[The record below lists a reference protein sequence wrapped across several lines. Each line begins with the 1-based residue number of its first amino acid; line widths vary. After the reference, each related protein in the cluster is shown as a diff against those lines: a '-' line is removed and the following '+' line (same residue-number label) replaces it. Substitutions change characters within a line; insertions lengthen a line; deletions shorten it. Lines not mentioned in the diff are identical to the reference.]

1 MYEIVKNTILAKN
14 YELSNML
21 KKIDTLWVQGDLTE
35 EQRLELIDMAR
46 ENALSKNSYASYQA
60 QIDALVKMVSEL
72 NTPVS
77 TMLAELEKVKEAI
90 EKMGGTVEPPEPE
103 PEPDEWLEYK
113 DPTGAYDAYHN
124 GDKVTFEGKHYIC
137 IAPEGVAVV
146 WSPTTYLDYW
156 QLQEQSETVTW

>member
-14 YELSNML
+14 YELSDML

-46 ENALSKNSYASYQA
+46 ENALGENSYASYQV

-72 NTPVS
+72 NSTVS
-77 TMLAELEKVKEAI
+77 TMSAELEKLEEAV
-90 EKMGGTVEPPEPE
+90 EGMGGTVEPPEPE
-103 PEPDEWLEYK
+103 PEPDEWPEYK
-113 DPTGAYDAYHN
+113 DPTGAHDAYHN

-137 IAPEGVAVV
+137 VAPEGTACV
-146 WSPTTYLDYW
+146 WSPTVYPDYW
-156 QLQEQSETVTW
+156 QVQE